1 MAQISEDDADKRIH
15 NKTNLSNPNKEDKE
29 DVAVLQ
35 ATGNLNTYVTGIRRR
50 RRRGENLK
58 NIRNDEDRAGGN
70 MKNIDKR
77 Y

>member
-15 NKTNLSNPNKEDKE
+15 NKTNLSNRNVEDKE

-35 ATGNLNTYVTGIRRR
+35 APGNLSTYVTGIRGR
-50 RRRGENLK
+50 RRRGKNLK
-58 NIRNDEDRAGGN
+58 NIRNDEDGAGGN
-70 MKNIDKR
+70 MKNVDKR

>member
-15 NKTNLSNPNKEDKE
+15 NKTNLSSRNVEDKE

-35 ATGNLNTYVTGIRRR
+35 APGNLNTYVTGIRGR
-50 RRRGENLK
+50 RRRGKNLK
-58 NIRNDEDRAGGN
+58 NIRNDEDGVGGN
-70 MKNIDKR
+70 MKNVDKR

>member
-35 ATGNLNTYVTGIRRR
+35 ATGNLNTYVTGIRG